1 MGAGA
6 DRRRLER
13 DPRAIRA
20 MFAGVARRYDLLNRV
35 LSLRRD
41 VAWRKRLVAA
51 VASAP
56 PGAVLDLATGTGDVA
71 LAFSGRSVIGGDFC
85 LDMLERAATK
95 ARSLGRRIGLVGA
108 DALTLPFADGSFA
121 AVTVAFGVRNF
132 ADLDAGI
139 REMRRVLT
147 TGGLL
152 AVLEF
157 HRPANRLV
165 AMGSTLWN
173 RLVVAPIGRLVSD
186 DGAAY
191 SYLPASVDSFAD
203 PRELARRLEAQRL
216 EVVESR
222 PLTGGIAV
230 LTAARRVE
238 AT

>member
-1 MGAGA
+1 MRSGPTG
-6 DRRRLER
+6 RRLER
-13 DPRAIRA
+13 DPIAIRA

-51 VASAP
+51 LAAAP

-71 LAFSGRSVIGGDFC
+71 LAIKGRPVVGGDFC
-85 LDMLERAATK
+85 LDMLERAAAK
-95 ARSLGRRIGLVGA
+95 VRGAGRDVGLVGA
-108 DALTLPFADGSFA
+108 DALALPFADASFA

-132 ADLDAGI
+132 ADLDAGL
-139 REMRRVLT
+139 REMRRVLVAD
-147 TGGLL
+147 GLL

-157 HRPANRLV
+157 HRPTNRVV
-165 AMGSTLWN
+165 ALGSALWN
-173 RLVVAPIGRLVSD
+173 RLVVAPMGRVVSD

-191 SYLPASVDSFAD
+191 TYLPASVDSFAD
-203 PRELARRLEAQRL
+203 RRELAGRLAAQRL
-216 EVVESR
+216 ELVESR

-230 LTAARRVE
+230 LTTARRVE